1 MAKKKNK
8 APNENRNVQQNDS
21 TGGTYS
27 EIQQTYRSWACSR
40 TRELL
45 SDRCTTR
52 VIDGEIYHYCPCGGY
67 LFEVKIND
75 DHWYRC
81 GDCGNDY
88 DRNLMFT
95 DTRTERYNR

>member
-1 MAKKKNK
+1 
-8 APNENRNVQQNDS
+8 
-21 TGGTYS
+21 
-27 EIQQTYRSWACSR
+27 
-40 TRELL
+40 
-45 SDRCTTR
+45 
-52 VIDGEIYHYCPCGGY
+52 VIDGEIYHYCHCGGY